1 MSLAYNRKLMSV
13 IIVMAF
19 ASAAL
24 AQPPVASPP
33 AATTPAPARP
43 APVKPAPDSPP
54 PNDSDTAGDTEKLNS
69 ELQQPNVAEELPSDF
84 DSLSKLKSELID
96 KFRAADQAGEDA
108 LANTVLA
115 KLVRVEIAILDM
127 AEDELTS
134 ENAELIDTYRQT
146 PQTDCGM
153 LAFRYFEAGEYGKS
167 LQAYEQTLAIARRR
181 PTLHPVELSDLIA
194 LRNVA
199 AKLAGA
205 STADQKAYQLAKQ
218 QMVANK
224 EKLAAAGENA
234 GSAQAA
240 ITELRHS
247 YDEIIRIAGGT
258 PSLATEIASSA
269 QRHKNFA
276 DFKTRE
282 SWFHEALAMLES
294 TVGTDNERY
303 ATVLFNLGIAY
314 RDQQRWADAQAA
326 FTRCSRIEDRI
337 GTAAKSKLM
346 TLDELAGIATK
357 LDQTEL
363 LNDIV
368 GRYRSIEYRSSL
380 GLEALTPLLPAGTFA
395 AVTMDP
401 AAIMRNESLKQF
413 PREMATSFLMDV
425 TGVDP
430 NQVQSAVGFIC
441 LPIAPNM
448 VNAGILLKPI
458 AGANLDVQLP
468 GVFREVI
475 SNRTTYKKRSDE
487 EGVCF
492 ATLPSG
498 VLVAGTENAVQQVLG
513 RFEQIAQDSAT
524 ENSVAEKPTSN
535 AEVVSADLLASHGR
549 GELFFTWDTSKVQS
563 ILAEVLSAAPGLPE
577 ELEPLKS
584 LATRVASMNVTLSL
598 AKAPLFQVRIRPS
611 KESSAAE
618 IHSIVQPAFLFG
630 LNELK
635 AEIDRSV
642 ATSSAGSGATEAT
655 NAYVLRMLQDIYNSA
670 GPTIQADEVVATLE
684 SFQSVY
690 PALLL
695 PAIEGARNAAAQ
707 TSDSNNLKQ
716 IALAMH
722 NFNDTYSHLPLRGG
736 KSPTTAHG
744 LSWRVHILP
753 FLGELELYEQFHLDE
768 AWDSEHNRSLVER
781 MPSVYA
787 GTRPE
792 IPPGRTNLLT
802 IDSPD
807 SVITNDTSVR
817 LVDITDGMSNTVM
830 LVEADADRAVIWTQP
845 EDLAFDAEDPMA
857 GLGNARGSGFHVALS
872 DGAVVLLPSDL
883 PPQTMAALVT
893 RAGGEV
899 VELP

>member
-1 MSLAYNRKLMSV
+1 
-13 IIVMAF
+13 

-33 AATTPAPARP
+33 AAATPAPASP
-43 APVKPAPDSPP
+43 APEKPAPNNPP
-54 PNDSDTAGDTEKLNS
+54 PKDSDAAGVTGKLDN
-69 ELQQPNVAEELPSDF
+69 EPRQPNLAEELPSDF
-84 DSLSKLKSELID
+84 DSLAKLKSELID
-96 KFRAADQAGEDA
+96 KFRAADHADETA
-108 LANTVLA
+108 LATTLLA
-115 KLVRVEIAILDM
+115 KLVRVEIAILDL

-153 LAFRYFEAGEYGKS
+153 LAFRYFEAGEYGES

-181 PTLHPVELSDLIA
+181 PTIHSVELSDLIA
-194 LRNVA
+194 LRDMA

-205 STADQKAYQLAKQ
+205 SSADQKAYQLAKQ

-224 EKLAAAGENA
+224 KKLAASGGDA
-234 GSAQAA
+234 GSAQAT
-240 ITELRHS
+240 ITELRHA

-269 QRHKNFA
+269 QRHASFA

-326 FTRCSRIEDRI
+326 LTRCSRIEDRI
-337 GTAAKSKLM
+337 GTEAKSKLM
-346 TLDELAGIATK
+346 TLDELAGIAKK
-357 LDQTEL
+357 LDQSEL

-380 GLEALTPLLPAGTFA
+380 GLEALTPLLPAETFA

-413 PREMATSFLMDV
+413 PREIATSLVLDA

-430 NQVQSAVGFIC
+430 NQVQSAVGFVC
-441 LPIAPNM
+441 LPITPNM
-448 VNAGILLKPI
+448 VNAGVLLKPI
-458 AGANLDVQLP
+458 AGANLNVQLP

-498 VLVAGTENAVQQVLG
+498 VLVVGTESVVQQVLG
-513 RFEQIAQDSAT
+513 RFEQITQDSAT
-524 ENSVAEKPTSN
+524 ENSVAGNPTAN

-549 GELFFTWDTSKVQS
+549 GELFITWDTSKVQS
-563 ILAEVLSAAPGLPE
+563 ILAEVLSAAPGLPK

-584 LATRVASMNVTLSL
+584 MATRVASMNVTLSL
-598 AKAPLFQVRIRPS
+598 AKAPFLQVRIRPS
-611 KESSAAE
+611 EQSSATE

-635 AEIDRSV
+635 GEIDRSV
-642 ATSSAGSGATEAT
+642 AASSAGSGATEAT

-670 GPTIQADEVVATLE
+670 GPTIQAGEVVATLE
-684 SFQSVY
+684 SFKSVY

-736 KSPTTAHG
+736 KSPATAHG

-768 AWDSEHNRSLVER
+768 AWDSQHNRSLVER
-781 MPSVYA
+781 MPAVYA
-787 GTRPE
+787 GTRSE
-792 IPPGRTNLLT
+792 IPPGYTNLLT

-817 LVDITDGMSNTVM
+817 LADITDGMSNTVM
-830 LVEADADRAVIWTQP
+830 VVEADADRAVIWTQP
-845 EDLAFDAEDPMA
+845 EDLVFDAKDPMA
-857 GLGNARGSGFHVALS
+857 GLGNARASGFHVALS

-883 PPQTMAALVT
+883 SPQTMAALVT